1 MRKYDFE
8 MIDIES
14 KIKELINRKA
24 RALVHRNCGALN
36 EIIHPSFVYLNAGGR
51 LFDKAGYID
60 AYCSSGSVVFLDQTL
75 IECRVQPVDDFVV
88 ATMVLSDRLLANGE
102 EQTGRVKS
110 MCVFSSVNG
119 IWVWVAGQTMT
130 ER

>member
-24 RALVHRNCGALN
+24 RALVHRNCAALN

-75 IECRVQPVDDFVV
+75 IECRAAIGACRKADILPGVGIVTLTVDRPWSAMMAHDPQV
-88 ATMVLSDRLLANGE
+88 S
-102 EQTGRVKS
+102 
-110 MCVFSSVNG
+110 
-119 IWVWVAGQTMT
+119 
-130 ER
+130 